1 MHQLLPNVGVTLVT
15 DEDPSSGTI
24 LDAPPFIFGVQTTT
38 ASLWF
43 HLSSAPADWLK
54 VGSGSGGG
62 GVAVQSF
69 VRTITSGDLDKS
81 EISVQ
86 LLHSIPGS
94 AYVVVSNCQGV
105 VSIVGTD
112 ISSKTETGFVMSAT
126 DDMRV
131 GDQVGFIVVPLTA

>member
-1 MHQLLPNVGVTLVT
+1 MHMLLPNVGVTLVT

-24 LDAPPFIFGVQTTT
+24 LDAPPFIFGVQTTN

-69 VRTITSGDLDKS
+69 VRTITASDLDKS

-105 VSIVGTD
+105 VAIVGAD
-112 ISSKTETGFVMSAT
+112 ISSRTETEFVMST
-126 DDMRV
+126 TGDLKE
-131 GDQVGFIVVPLTA
+131 GDQIGFIVVPITG